1 MAIEQDTAEVLGGL
15 RFGRTIGDLLCIL
28 VRNLDWWKDEN
39 PGDAMTVPRP
49 GHVNLPG
56 SLKYQRSDMRDI
68 LERTSARET
77 VGRVA
82 AGAVC
87 KQLL

>member
-1 MAIEQDTAEVLGGL
+1 
-15 RFGRTIGDLLCIL
+15 
-28 VRNLDWWKDEN
+28 
-39 PGDAMTVPRP
+39 MTVPRP
-49 GHVNLPG
+49 GHADLPG
-56 SLKYQRSDMRDI
+56 SLKYQRSDLRDI
-68 LERTSARET
+68 LECASASET